1 MPKLL
6 EKAITQIKNLPESEQ
21 NAIAQIVLNILNNS
35 KYSIKG
41 VQGKELIKFAGTIS
55 SDDLQLMSQAILKDC
70 ERIDINEW

>member
-6 EKAITQIKNLPESEQ
+6 EKAITQIKKLPESQQ

-55 SDDLQLMSQAILKDC
+55 SDDLQLMSQAILEDC